1 MRDVVE
7 QHGGLI
13 IVAAHPLQDSPHSS
27 DQLQLFAAHKLK
39 PVWFSEADIRAHTD
53 RAYRP

>member
-27 DQLQLFAAHKLK
+27 GQLQLFASHKLR
-39 PVWFSEADIRAHTD
+39 PVWFSESNVRAHTE
-53 RAYRP
+53 RTYRT